1 MVLPQRRRDRG
12 SRSCE
17 QLWTEPPEAV
27 GVDGRWNPAGIAP
40 APAPASGSIASP
52 ASLARSSMET
62 SHPALPAP
70 GHRAPGHSA
79 CFTAAVGSC
88 CFPLS
93 HYNSIL
99 MRLPPA
105 RLPNRRLHVSARGWR
120 GDIWVLLVCSWE
132 CLWTQK
138 RGEKKR
144 KKKSQE
150 GQANPSL

>member
-1 MVLPQRRRDRG
+1 MCSESWSSPRG
-12 SRSCE
+12 DE
-17 QLWTEPPEAV
+17 TEEAEAV
-27 GVDGRWNPAGIAP
+27 SSSEPSPLKPWASMVGEIQQVLLLLLPA
-40 APAPASGSIASP
+40 ASGSIASP

-70 GHRAPGHSA
+70 AHRAPGHSA

-105 RLPNRRLHVSARGWR
+105 HLPNRRLHVSACGWR
-120 GDIWVLLVCSWE
+120 ADIWVRLVRSWE
-132 CLWTQK
+132 CL
-138 RGEKKR
+138 
-144 KKKSQE
+144 
-150 GQANPSL
+150 